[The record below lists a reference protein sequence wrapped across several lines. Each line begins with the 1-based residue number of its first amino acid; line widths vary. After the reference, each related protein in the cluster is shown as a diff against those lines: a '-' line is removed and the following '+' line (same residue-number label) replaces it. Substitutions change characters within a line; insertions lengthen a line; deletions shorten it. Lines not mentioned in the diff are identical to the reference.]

1 MKAEQTRT
9 QAELEEITTE
19 LKSAEQREK
28 ALLEQI
34 ESRGDAS
41 SDMGEKSEI
50 GLGPEIQNIK
60 KLGEGQLQ
68 RIQNLFDVVRQE
80 AAGGDKDEERIA
92 SVSSPG
98 KTTAEQMMSDDV
110 DETRPGLGGYKRMSA
125 AEATKFQERSDAAQ
139 NALSRICKKP
149 QMRATPAVRSANEMN
164 ALLETIKKKAQE
176 KCSGSAKKKEK
187 VRDAVYTE
195 VGLFIKMRDILA
207 DSGVDRGVLIE
218 SLNKAESYVELA
230 TMYADAYEKISGDD
244 LDHAQKKESN
254 IEQRKEALM
263 RQDDQIVIAV
273 VEDGIAP
280 LSILLEAACDPRVFE
295 SDRGKNLKRAQSK
308 SDIGSGLLYLL
319 EAVTHL
325 CQASLEKMRL
335 ELEDL
340 LSRPRV
346 VENVANES
354 IERMYHTLEEKVDD
368 FEKRH
373 GRVDSEMIRGFMLL
387 TMIKNISGVRLKES
401 LEDLRKRSQFEST
414 PQDLKGAVTE
424 AKKAVNG
431 MIDQERNHVDESVR
445 NKVNLQLKSIPSAPE
460 KAKNEKKQTA
470 NVSAAKGYTSGMEA
484 SVNILLGKDIEK
496 DTARDDIV
504 MNIWKDPNNKM
515 ASTRAKR
522 ADELREIV
530 SIMERIGR
538 L

>member
-1 MKAEQTRT
+1 
-9 QAELEEITTE
+9 
-19 LKSAEQREK
+19 
-28 ALLEQI
+28 
-34 ESRGDAS
+34 
-41 SDMGEKSEI
+41 MGEKSEI

-60 KLGEGQLQ
+60 TLGEGHLQ

-80 AAGGDKDEERIA
+80 AAGVDKAEEQIA

-98 KTTAEQMMSDDV
+98 KATAEQMTSDDT
-110 DETRPGLGGYKRMSA
+110 DETRPGVAGYKRMSA
-125 AEATKFQERSDAAQ
+125 AEATKSQERSDAAQ

-149 QMRATPAVRSANEMN
+149 RMRATPAVRSANEMN
-164 ALLETIKKKAQE
+164 T
-176 KCSGSAKKKEK
+176 
-187 VRDAVYTE
+187 
-195 VGLFIKMRDILA
+195 KMRDILA
-207 DSGVDRGVLIE
+207 DSGVDCGVLIE

-230 TMYADAYEKISGDD
+230 TLYVDAYDRISGDD

-354 IERMYHTLEEKVDD
+354 IERMYLTFEEKVDD

>member
-1 MKAEQTRT
+1 
-9 QAELEEITTE
+9 
-19 LKSAEQREK
+19 
-28 ALLEQI
+28 
-34 ESRGDAS
+34 
-41 SDMGEKSEI
+41 
-50 GLGPEIQNIK
+50 
-60 KLGEGQLQ
+60 
-68 RIQNLFDVVRQE
+68 
-80 AAGGDKDEERIA
+80 
-92 SVSSPG
+92 
-98 KTTAEQMMSDDV
+98 MMSDDT
-110 DETRPGLGGYKRMSA
+110 DETRPGIAGYKRMSA
-125 AEATKFQERSDAAQ
+125 AEATKFQESSDAAQ

-149 QMRATPAVRSANEMN
+149 QMRATPAVRSASEMN

-195 VGLFIKMRDILA
+195 VGLFTKMRDILA
-207 DSGVDRGVLIE
+207 DSGVDCGVLIE

-230 TMYADAYEKISGDD
+230 TLYVDAYDRISGDD

-354 IERMYHTLEEKVDD
+354 IERMYLTFEEKVDD

-496 DTARDDIV
+496 QANKEAIGFDETTFATLLTLCGRSTAAID
-504 MNIWKDPNNKM
+504 
-515 ASTRAKR
+515 
-522 ADELREIV
+522 V
-530 SIMERIGR
+530 SD
-538 L
+538 